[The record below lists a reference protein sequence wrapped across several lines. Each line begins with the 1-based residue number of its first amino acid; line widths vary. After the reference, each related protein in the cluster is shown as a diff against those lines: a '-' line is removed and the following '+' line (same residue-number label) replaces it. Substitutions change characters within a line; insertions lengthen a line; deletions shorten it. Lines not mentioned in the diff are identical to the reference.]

1 MIVET
6 FLLTSEWGK
15 AALILA
21 MLVPFV
27 GVLANIAHGLRMQ
40 RKVDE
45 DRRQFVRLAREREAR
60 TLAELQRLIPNK

>member
-6 FLLTSEWGK
+6 FLLNTEWGN

-21 MLVPFV
+21 MLVPFAA
-27 GVLANIAHGLRMQ
+27 VLVNVVHGLRMQ

-45 DRRQFVRLAREREAR
+45 DRRQFVRLAREQEAR
-60 TLAELQRLIPNK
+60 TLSELQHLIPSK